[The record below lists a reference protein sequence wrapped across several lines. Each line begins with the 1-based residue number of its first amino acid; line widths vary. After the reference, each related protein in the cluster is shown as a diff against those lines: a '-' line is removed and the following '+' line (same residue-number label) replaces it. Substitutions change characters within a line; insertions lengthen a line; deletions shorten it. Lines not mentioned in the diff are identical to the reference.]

1 MGIYVNLKVFCLF
14 QFFEMRC
21 HQLWFLAWWKLMS
34 CLLEEGTFHNRVL
47 PNNWSVQLASSCCS
61 KENSE
66 LGVNASSEMWWRAA
80 SVSSATPNASSTE
93 LCCFGSFHFKTALMK
108 DQLVLLWTRGGG
120 EVGKKTPANA
130 WCCYQ
135 NPLLD
140 CVARQ
145 KYYWKV
151 VTGAHDLTRQILH
164 FWFQIYIMGVTHEEF
179 GHQ

>member
-120 EVGKKTPANA
+120 EVGKKPQQMLGVATRTHYWTVLPDKNTIEK
-130 WCCYQ
+130 W
-135 NPLLD
+135 LLVHVIWQD
-140 CVARQ
+140 
-145 KYYWKV
+145 KYFTSDSKF
-151 VTGAHDLTRQILH
+151 IL
-164 FWFQIYIMGVTHEEF
+164 WG
-179 GHQ
+179 